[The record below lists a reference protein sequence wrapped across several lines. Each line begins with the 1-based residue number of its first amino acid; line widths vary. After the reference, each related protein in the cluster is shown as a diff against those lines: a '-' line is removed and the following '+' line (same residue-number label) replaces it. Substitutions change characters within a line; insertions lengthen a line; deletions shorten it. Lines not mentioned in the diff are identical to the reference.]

1 MRSAAS
7 LKNTR
12 FPSGSTNRMRAREVR
27 REVLGKDQARCG
39 VASAAPAPSRP
50 GRYTTRI
57 PGAGAADGAR
67 RVAVI
72 LDHGGVWVPGGPAVF
87 KTDEGATSSWRVRFP
102 SASANDATRGSA
114 DPSPVCSPFATRR
127 AEGWRASRDIGSRRP
142 PPATHPP
149 DRWSGSR
156 HVVQVPAPVWNW
168 LAPPIGGG
176 EVLEIGPGLR
186 PTAPVRTSTF
196 VDASSHALDRLAAR
210 GGRTVAA
217 GTSLPLPDASFDAVL
232 AFEVVEHVE
241 ADTEL
246 LAEIGRVTRPD
257 GVLILSTPVHASMWT
272 PLDDACGH
280 VRQDEPETLFGKIRE
295 AGFEIGGYQWT
306 PPPSERLTKIGRRR

>member
-1 MRSAAS
+1 MALLLRRRLRHDRDAPPPTSEPAPRSAQDAS
-7 LKNTR
+7 PLSSIT
-12 FPSGSTNRMRAREVR
+12 
-27 REVLGKDQARCG
+27 
-39 VASAAPAPSRP
+39 
-50 GRYTTRI
+50 
-57 PGAGAADGAR
+57 
-67 RVAVI
+67 
-72 LDHGGVWVPGGPAVF
+72 GGVWVPGGPAVF

-102 SASANDATRGSA
+102 SASATDATRGSA

-127 AEGWRASRDIGSRRP
+127 AEGSRASRDIGSRWPFACDASARSLERLASRGP
-142 PPATHPP
+142 GAT
-149 DRWSGSR
+149 RTSGTGSR
-156 HVVQVPAPVWNW
+156 RGWWRRGARDR
-168 LAPPIGGG
+168 A
-176 EVLEIGPGLR
+176 GLR

-257 GVLILSTPVHASMWT
+257 
-272 PLDDACGH
+272 AC
-280 VRQDEPETLFGKIRE
+280 
-295 AGFEIGGYQWT
+295 
-306 PPPSERLTKIGRRR
+306 